1 MDDKEK
7 NKIVARQ
14 IAEMASAGMVVP
26 VDPDDADMMGAF
38 VEDALSAED
47 ALDSRFDDVV
57 GENNTRRNGAE
68 GNDEGGDE

>member
-14 IAEMASAGMVVP
+14 IAEVASAGKPVP

-38 VEDALSAED
+38 EETALDAD
-47 ALDSRFDDVV
+47 TALDSRFDDV
-57 GENNTRRNGAE
+57 AE
-68 GNDEGGDE
+68 GHDAGGDE

>member
-7 NKIVARQ
+7 NQV
-14 IAEMASAGMVVP
+14 IAEAITSTASAGKPVP

-38 VEDALSAED
+38 EETALDAAD

-57 GENNTRRNGAE
+57 E
-68 GNDEGGDE
+68 EGGDA